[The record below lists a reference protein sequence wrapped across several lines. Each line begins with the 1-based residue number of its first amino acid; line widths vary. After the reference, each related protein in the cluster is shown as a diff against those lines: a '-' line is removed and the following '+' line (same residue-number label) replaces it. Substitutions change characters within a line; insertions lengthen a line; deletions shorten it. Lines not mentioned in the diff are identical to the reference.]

1 VTTNASMM
9 ADVEKNALMVMGH
22 DNDSNQELDKEEF
35 AIAMADYAELI
46 NVDLHELIDFMCA
59 VASQPESQID
69 LVSEY
74 ESMYSD
80 VTPSSYQSWTMQ
92 KKQSSG
98 LGTIVDMCEEDEEE
112 EDDW

>member
-1 VTTNASMM
+1 
-9 ADVEKNALMVMGH
+9 MVMGH

-35 AIAMADYAELI
+35 AVAMADYAELI

-59 VASQPESQID
+59 VASQQESQAD
-69 LVSEY
+69 KVSEY

-80 VTPSSYQSWTMQ
+80 VSTSSYRSYQMKMRQASLHG
-92 KKQSSG
+92 G

-112 EDDW
+112 EEDDDW